1 MHTNQFIHVTGFR
14 KEVTLIVS
22 KFILQKAFNSNAS
35 SVIMIKRTILIE
47 NKSAITS
54 KNLQLVI
61 KSEIRESIIPVE
73 DIGFLV
79 LDNAEIYISITAM
92 NLMVENNTAVIIC
105 SKNHLPNGMFLN
117 LNSNHIQQEIF
128 KNQIEASI
136 PLKKQLWQQT
146 IVEKITNQGLLLQ
159 RITSKSNSFEFLAS
173 KVLSGDTSNM
183 EGVAAQQ
190 YWKFFFEIDFKRE
203 RFGDYPNNFLNYGY
217 AILRAATARALSG
230 SGLLNTLGIHHKSKY
245 NAFALADD
253 IMEPF
258 RPLVDEKVF
267 EIMQKYDE
275 QELNTK
281 IKAELLQVLTTTVYF
296 SDEKS
301 PLMVALQKTSSSLQQ
316 CYTGKRKKIKF
327 PKLWNLTHTE

>member
-1 MHTNQFIHVTGFR
+1 
-14 KEVTLIVS
+14 
-22 KFILQKAFNSNAS
+22 
-35 SVIMIKRTILIE
+35 MIKKSILIE

-61 KSEIRESIIPVE
+61 RSEIRESTIPIE

-79 LDNAEIYISITAM
+79 LDHQEIYISLPAM
-92 NLMVENNTAVIIC
+92 NLLVESNTSIIIC
-105 SKNHLPNGMFLN
+105 NKNHLPNGMFLN
-117 LNSNHIQQEIF
+117 LNSHHIQQEIF
-128 KNQIEASI
+128 KNQIEASM

-159 RITSKSNSFEFLAS
+159 RITSKKNAFEFLAS

-190 YWKFFFEIDFKRE
+190 YWKSFFEINFKRE

-267 EIMQKYDE
+267 EIMQHYDE

-281 IKAELLQVLTTTVYF
+281 IKSELLQVLTTTVYF
-296 SDEKS
+296 KDEKS
-301 PLMVALQKTSSSLQQ
+301 PLMVALQKTASSLQQ
-316 CYTGKRKKIKF
+316 CYTGKRKKIKY
-327 PKLWNLTHTE
+327 PKLWNLTPIE

>member
-1 MHTNQFIHVTGFR
+1 
-14 KEVTLIVS
+14 
-22 KFILQKAFNSNAS
+22 
-35 SVIMIKRTILIE
+35 MIKKTILIE
-47 NKSAITS
+47 NKSSITA

-61 KSEIRESIIPVE
+61 KSDVRESTIPIE

-79 LDNAEIYISITAM
+79 LDNPEIYLSIPAM
-92 NLMVENNTAVIIC
+92 NLMTENNTAIIIC
-105 SKNHLPNGMFLN
+105 SNNHLPNGMFLN
-117 LNSNHIQQEIF
+117 LNSHHIQQEIF

-146 IVEKITNQGLLLQ
+146 IIEKIKNQGELLEKITKN
-159 RITSKSNSFEFLAS
+159 KNSFPFLAS

-190 YWKFFFEIDFKRE
+190 YWKNFPLPNQEKDGIKRE
-203 RFGDYPNNFLNYGY
+203 RYGDYPNNFLNYGY

-267 EIMQKYDE
+267 ELMQRYDE
-275 QELNTK
+275 QELNT
-281 IKAELLQVLTTTVYF
+281 LLKSEILQILTRTVYF
-296 SDEKS
+296 KDEKS
-301 PLMVALQKTSSSLQQ
+301 PLMVALQKTASSLQH
-316 CYTGKRKKIKF
+316 CFTGNRKKIKY
-327 PKLWNLTHTE
+327 PQLWNLTDTE